1 MLAMVYECHP
11 HLEILRVVT
20 EYLKP
25 EMADSPEVESDFELA
40 DSSNF
45 ELCEYLLFDDYM
57 GEDQSAFFASGV
69 AENLVHPVNEVDKS
83 GISSS
88 SLHERPARSKQ
99 MINTKILRFVYI
111 CILLTVFVLRVL

>member
-11 HLEILRVVT
+11 HLEILRAVT

-25 EMADSPEVESDFELA
+25 DMADSPEVESDFEL
-40 DSSNF
+40 S
-45 ELCEYLLFDDYM
+45 EYLLFDDYM

-69 AENLVHPVNEVDKS
+69 AQNLVHPVNEVDKS

-88 SLHERPARSKQ
+88 SLHERPASSKQ
-99 MINTKILRFVYI
+99 MINTKILRFVYRS
-111 CILLTVFVLRVL
+111 ILLTVFVLCLL